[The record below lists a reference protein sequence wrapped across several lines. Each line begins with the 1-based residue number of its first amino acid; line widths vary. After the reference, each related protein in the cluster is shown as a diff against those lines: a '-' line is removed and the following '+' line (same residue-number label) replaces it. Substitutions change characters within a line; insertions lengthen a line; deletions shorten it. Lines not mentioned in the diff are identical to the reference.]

1 MKKLQTFEG
10 FMDFFKDKFKMAL
23 DRVNDNLKD
32 IPGIERKDYPPVD
45 NTHRFPKPIPK
56 SCDWFWRE
64 KIEGV
69 DFDFVVKLR
78 KDKDT
83 NMIQFRVSVTKVPG
97 IKINNENFY
106 STNPTEV
113 AAGVKKGIEQ
123 LKKDCKDFIL
133 AEEFYEDYPKSDI
146 KDLCQDLIDFCD
158 SEYELDKISLN
169 YNQFQRMEL
178 SETHGWV
185 LRVPIKRDKESNI
198 DSEFLKEIEMLRQNL
213 ESVGLMMT
221 PEQFPRIVD
230 ERDKEISL
238 TIKEKSARKDLLTP
252 AQLIQL
258 RDNSRFIEMD
268 G

>member
-69 DFDFVVKLR
+69 DFDFVVKLYKPVHITMPTTATNR
-78 KDKDT
+78 R

-97 IKINNENFY
+97 IKINNEKFY

-113 AAGVKKGIEQ
+113 ADGVEKGIEQ

-133 AEEFYEDYPKSDI
+133 AEEFYEDYPESDI

-158 SEYELDKISLN
+158 LEYELDKILPLKSGSLN
-169 YNQFQRMEL
+169 YNHFQRMGL

-198 DSEFLKEIEMLRQNL
+198 DSDFLKEIEMLRQNL

-221 PEQFPRIVD
+221 PEQFSRIVD

-238 TIKEKSARKDLLTP
+238 TIKEK
-252 AQLIQL
+252 
-258 RDNSRFIEMD
+258 E
-268 G
+268 